1 MLQLTFVIRQL
12 TIGHYSSSTNCFEIS
27 RLDHDFQQSLASTL
41 QDARV
46 SESIVVLRTC
56 FRNSC
61 LLAGVAR
68 LEIAY
73 LGCYSNRQKLIQ
85 PLSSVRRREKKKTW
99 LGEIWLS
106 SQRLHSRKVCCEHFS
121 DWKKMLTYDRV
132 FNSIREK
139 ILTLNLY
146 ESRSSNPI
154 VIRRQIL
161 STRLFTVLLAI
172 SILILLIYTSLS
184 QHVRSQTIQSPTYS
198 LYKQLE
204 HTYLNSLQCPCEKVS
219 IPYGKFVNIS
229 LSFHQVCNSD
239 FVLQSWIDF
248 TFVGNL
254 SLIWPM
260 DVRTVLSSMW
270 QLIGSL
276 CRSSIIALTSAF
288 NDFIE
293 TPMINSIML
302 DSRLFETQIQAVL
315 DSVRETTFDSV
326 IRPLNLI
333 YQLTHVNDYVTGLST
348 NYIATLTYPENEIE
362 ERRLFRI
369 MSTRVIERG
378 STKTCYCQHD
388 KTCSMVGGLYF
399 YDAQLTK
406 GLYDMNKISSNET
419 LPGFVVDCLPIQ
431 TMFASSLECFYN
443 ETCLEILLSS
453 YEESI
458 NVSVL
463 NETLSSRFSRNTK
476 IEVLVNELFLEIM
489 QNEKKHRSY
498 FEECAPI
505 TCSYTYSESF
515 DWLSTVP
522 TLIAVFGGLSTVLRV
537 ISPYLLKLFF
547 YVKRK
552 RGSTS
557 VEHPPRPRKVEIRSL
572 RLLLFQ

>member
-1 MLQLTFVIRQL
+1 
-12 TIGHYSSSTNCFEIS
+12 
-27 RLDHDFQQSLASTL
+27 
-41 QDARV
+41 
-46 SESIVVLRTC
+46 
-56 FRNSC
+56 
-61 LLAGVAR
+61 
-68 LEIAY
+68 
-73 LGCYSNRQKLIQ
+73 
-85 PLSSVRRREKKKTW
+85 
-99 LGEIWLS
+99 
-106 SQRLHSRKVCCEHFS
+106 
-121 DWKKMLTYDRV
+121 MLTYNRV
-132 FNSIREK
+132 LKSLREK

-146 ESRSSNPI
+146 DSRSVDPI
-154 VIRRQIL
+154 VIRHQIL
-161 STRLFTVLLAI
+161 STRIFIVLLVI
-172 SILILLIYTSLS
+172 SILILSIYTSLG
-184 QHVRSQTIQSPTYS
+184 QHVRSQTIQLPAYS
-198 LYKQLE
+198 LYKGLE
-204 HTYLNSLQCPCEKVS
+204 NKYLNSLQCPCEKVS

-276 CRSSIIALTSAF
+276 CRSSIIALTSAL

-302 DSRLFETQIQAVL
+302 DSHLFETQIQAVL

-348 NYIATLTYPENEIE
+348 NYIATLTYPENETSD
-362 ERRLFRI
+362 RQSFWI
-369 MSTRVIERG
+369 MSTRFIERG
-378 STKTCYCQHD
+378 SAKTCYCQHAR
-388 KTCSMVGGLYF
+388 TCPVVGGLYL
-399 YDAQLTK
+399 YDAQLTE

-515 DWLSTVP
+515 DWLSAVP

-547 YVKRK
+547 YGKRK
-552 RGSTS
+552 RQSTS
-557 VEHPPRPRKVEIRSL
+557 VESPLSPSKVEIRSL